1 MLNSPVPTINTEDE
15 FIKILLNYNM
25 IDNSYHSHF
34 LELEDEIMNKIR
46 KSYIK
51 NIKRNINKFSVKI
64 IQKDNFYK
72 ELPEDYKSLHTQ
84 DGERSKIFKKL

>member
-1 MLNSPVPTINTEDE
+1 MLNSPVPTIKTEDE

-34 LELEDEIMNKIR
+34 LELEDDMNKIR

-51 NIKRNINKFSVKI
+51 NIKRNINKFSVKA
-64 IQKDNFYK
+64 N
-72 ELPEDYKSLHTQ
+72 
-84 DGERSKIFKKL
+84 SKR